1 LINKGFTPRRVAQ
14 LEDRVRERVD
24 RIVGSIA
31 GRHEC
36 DLVTDIALWLPLHV
50 IADLVGVPEEDRE
63 QVFRWT
69 ELTFGFDEAVTPE
82 ERADAAAAMYM
93 YADGLCEQRRA
104 EPRDDLMS
112 VLITAE
118 VNGETLTQMQ
128 IDLFFLLLQNAGS
141 ETTRNLLTT
150 GMIVLLQHPDQL
162 ARLRADTSLL
172 TAAIEELLRW
182 VSPVMQFTRRATKD
196 TEVAGRSIRA
206 GERVVLVYP
215 SANRDERA
223 FDEPDQLDLTRLP
236 NDHVAFG
243 AGGPHFCLGANLARF
258 EARVMFEALLTRFE
272 GLEVTAT
279 VDSLPRVHSNLIDGY
294 AHVPIRWD
302 SLQPAGSR

>member
-1 LINKGFTPRRVAQ
+1 MIARHADVQRVSRDSDTFSNAPNPFIDGEMAEDDTAMSDLLISQDPPLHTKLRKLINKGFTPRRVAQ

-31 GRHEC
+31 GKHEC

-82 ERADAAAAMYM
+82 QRADAATAMYM
-93 YADGLCEQRRA
+93 YADGLCEQRRS

-118 VNGETLTQMQ
+118 VNGE
-128 IDLFFLLLQNAGS
+128 IA
-141 ETTRNLLTT
+141 
-150 GMIVLLQHPDQL
+150 HPDADRLVLHAVAERGQRDDAQPPHHRHDRAARSTPISSNDSAPTPSQL
-162 ARLRADTSLL
+162 P
-172 TAAIEELLRW
+172 AAIEELLRW

-196 TEVAGRSIRA
+196 TEIAGQSI
-206 GERVVLVYP
+206 
-215 SANRDERA
+215 
-223 FDEPDQLDLTRLP
+223 
-236 NDHVAFG
+236 
-243 AGGPHFCLGANLARF
+243 AR
-258 EARVMFEALLTRFE
+258 R
-272 GLEVTAT
+272 
-279 VDSLPRVHSNLIDGY
+279 
-294 AHVPIRWD
+294 
-302 SLQPAGSR
+302 